1 MHNIDSVTV
10 LFKPC
15 FQLKLINR
23 KTLTRRATTA
33 TELVTLPNTVL
44 PKQWDEATVRVVED
58 RVVDVVAP
66 TTTPVTGVEGRDTWL
81 GTVPVTRASVMG
93 VAVMG
98 IFRENVLVK
107 RLEALVETMTQ

>member
-1 MHNIDSVTV
+1 M
-10 LFKPC
+10 LFTPYL
-15 FQLKLINR
+15 QLKLINR
-23 KTLTRRATTA
+23 KTPTRPATTA
-33 TELVTLPNTVL
+33 TELGTLPNTVL

-58 RVVDVVAP
+58 HVVDVVAP
-66 TTTPVTGVEGRDTWL
+66 TTTPVTGVVGRVTWL
-81 GTVPVTRASVMG
+81 GTVPVTRASVTG